1 MEMTIQ
7 LNNVQDAGLFV
18 AQCNEY
24 AENIDYRFDHY
35 IVDAKSL
42 LGVISAGFNKNVSFL
57 SIHLILLFWINS
69 IKTWKCGGI
78 TYDFIAGKTCSGKRE
93 LYLNF
98 VRSSN
103 IRKSLHTL
111 QDLLEIRK

>member
-42 LGVISAGFNKNVSFL
+42 LGVISAGFNKKCIVY
-57 SIHLILLFWINS
+57 INTS
-69 IKTWKCGGI
+69 DSVVLDKFYKDMEMW
-78 TYDFIAGKTCSGKRE
+78 R
-93 LYLNF
+93 N
-98 VRSSN
+98 N
-103 IRKSLHTL
+103 I
-111 QDLLEIRK
+111 

>member
-35 IVDAKSL
+35 IIDAKSL
-42 LGVISAGFNKNVSFL
+42 LGVISAGFNKKCIVS
-57 SIHLILLFWINS
+57 INTS
-69 IKTWKCGGI
+69 DSVVLDKFYKDMEMW
-78 TYDFIAGKTCSGKRE
+78 R
-93 LYLNF
+93 N
-98 VRSSN
+98 N
-103 IRKSLHTL
+103 I
-111 QDLLEIRK
+111 